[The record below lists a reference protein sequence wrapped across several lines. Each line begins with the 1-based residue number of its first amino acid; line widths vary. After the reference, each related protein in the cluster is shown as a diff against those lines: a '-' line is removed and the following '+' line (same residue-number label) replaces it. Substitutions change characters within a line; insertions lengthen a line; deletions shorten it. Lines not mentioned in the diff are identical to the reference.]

1 MPDAVETPLLL
12 NPKTRDYAE
21 LDPASRRILRATV
34 DFFEDKG
41 KAWLKQQSR
50 DRVWYTDFLDMVKK
64 ERVFAHL
71 GTPAAYNDGDEDKHW
86 NTARVTAWNEVAG
99 FYGAQYWYA
108 WGVSTLGLQIIF
120 QSDNEKAKCNA
131 AAELENGGIIGFG
144 LSERTHG
151 ADIYST
157 DCLLSP
163 DGNGGYVVNGPKYY
177 IGNGNVARMIPTFGR
192 RTDVE
197 GPDAYIWFI
206 VDSQHPA
213 YKLRGNVIDGQNF
226 VSAYDLEN
234 YPIATDDILHTGQ
247 AAFDAALNAVNVG
260 KFNIGSVGI
269 GIATHS
275 FYETINHAETKIL
288 FGHKVTD
295 FPHVRQILT
304 DSYTRLVAAK
314 LYNERAVDYMRSASE
329 QDRRYLLF
337 DPIAKM
343 KVTRQTERIMDD
355 LLDVI
360 SARGFEKDTYFEM
373 GAEIIKAMPRLE
385 GTAHVNMAL
394 VLKFIPNYLF
404 NQSDSLPLIDKRRDA
419 TDDAFLFRQ
428 GPAKGLSKITFAPW
442 RPVYEEFAHLPN
454 VARFLEQAD
463 GLGTMMTAAAP
474 TGEQQND
481 LDFQLAVGEL
491 FTLLPYGQLILEEA
505 KLRRMDEELSDLIDE
520 IFGVFVRDYSAYAI
534 ALYGKTTSTEAQQQ
548 WALAQVRKPVRDD
561 GRTARIF
568 ERVRALAG
576 TYEMNP

>member
-1 MPDAVETPLLL
+1 MH
-12 NPKTRDYAE
+12 
-21 LDPASRRILRATV
+21 S
-34 DFFEDKG
+34 
-41 KAWLKQQSR
+41 
-50 DRVWYTDFLDMVKK
+50 
-64 ERVFAHL
+64 
-71 GTPAAYNDGDEDKHW
+71 
-86 NTARVTAWNEVAG
+86 
-99 FYGAQYWYA
+99 
-108 WGVSTLGLQIIF
+108 
-120 QSDNEKAKCNA
+120 
-131 AAELENGGIIGFG
+131 
-144 LSERTHG
+144 
-151 ADIYST
+151 
-157 DCLLSP
+157 
-163 DGNGGYVVNGPKYY
+163 
-177 IGNGNVARMIPTFGR
+177 
-192 RTDVE
+192 
-197 GPDAYIWFI
+197 
-206 VDSQHPA
+206 
-213 YKLRGNVIDGQNF
+213 
-226 VSAYDLEN
+226 
-234 YPIATDDILHTGQ
+234 GQ

-275 FYETINHAETKIL
+275 FYETINQAETKIL

-491 FTLLPYGQLILEEA
+491 FTLVPYGQLILEEA
-505 KLRRMDEELSDLIDE
+505 KLRRADSDLIDE
-520 IFGVFVRDYSAYAI
+520 SSASSFV
-534 ALYGKTTSTEAQQQ
+534 TT
-548 WALAQVRKPVRDD
+548 LRMPLRC
-561 GRTARIF
+561 TARRPRPNRSSNGHSHRF
-568 ERVRALAG
+568 ASPSETTDAPRASSNGSARSRDLRDEPVALAG
-576 TYEMNP
+576 SAVRVHAVLREIDAPSTPGSRGVESQLTACGSSSSGIRGDRSASASTGSANSCGSMLTRGTSGAPAASGA